1 MDEKERIKFINE
13 ELRSALY
20 PSEEEQKHQI
30 SRAADNMEIGRL
42 SRENAYLKEVIR
54 RQNEILEIFR
64 RNIVLN
70 EDYSTDANGSTRAF
84 KMLVENCVSVEEDEQ
99 YTDDCCPNSDFD
111 KIEEWSIYGK

>member
-1 MDEKERIKFINE
+1 MEDKKIIDFINE

-20 PSEEEQKHQI
+20 PTEEEQKHQI

-64 RNIVLN
+64 KNAYVYDDEIDIIITDTN
-70 EDYSTDANGSTRAF
+70 EH
-84 KMLVENCVSVEEDEQ
+84 
-99 YTDDCCPNSDFD
+99 FD
-111 KIEEWSIYGK
+111 TIEEWSIYGRK